1 MFQRRFSLFAVGS
14 GLALT
19 AACASV
25 LGIEDATC
33 DPSYDPDCASDNG
46 DSRSSG
52 SGSEETAALPNLG
65 VGGSVAS
72 AGSANGVGAAGT
84 APTPSGGAG
93 GASSA
98 ATNNDTANG
107 GTAGSSMAA
116 AGAAGTAAVA
126 TDPFEARASTLC
138 REYCATVTA
147 NCTGT
152 NQQYAS
158 STACYAVCELL
169 PPGTAGD
176 TTPSNT
182 VQCRLRRAALAGTTG
197 EPSNYC
203 FSSGPG
209 GAEECGSDCDG
220 FCALM
225 TQKCADDMGPLNE
238 CLSACNIVPD
248 LSRPPDNLRYN
259 VSQQSGDSLQCRLF
273 HVSAATVDP
282 STHCIHAAGGSP
294 CSL

>member
-1 MFQRRFSLFAVGS
+1 MLQRRLSILSVASV
-14 GLALT
+14 LALT

-33 DPSYDPDCASDNG
+33 DPSYDPDCAG
-46 DSRSSG
+46 DTGANG
-52 SGSEETAALPNLG
+52 SGDNEETERFANLG
-65 VGGSVAS
+65 VGGSESS
-72 AGSANGVGAAGT
+72 APPANGSGTGGSA
-84 APTPSGGAG
+84 PIPSAGAG
-93 GASSA
+93 GASA
-98 ATNNDTANG
+98 ATTNDATANG

-116 AGAAGTAAVA
+116 AGSAGTAAVL
-126 TDPFEARASTLC
+126 DPFEARASALC
-138 REYCATVTA
+138 REYCATVSA

-169 PPGTAGD
+169 QPGTAGD
-176 TTPSNT
+176 MMPSNT
-182 VQCRLRRAALAGTTG
+182 VQCRMRRAALAGSTG

-203 FSSGPG
+203 FSAGPG

-225 TQKCADDMGPLNE
+225 TQKCPSDMGPLNQ
-238 CLSACNIVPD
+238 CLSACSIIPD
-248 LSRPPDNLRYN
+248 LSRPPDNLRYD